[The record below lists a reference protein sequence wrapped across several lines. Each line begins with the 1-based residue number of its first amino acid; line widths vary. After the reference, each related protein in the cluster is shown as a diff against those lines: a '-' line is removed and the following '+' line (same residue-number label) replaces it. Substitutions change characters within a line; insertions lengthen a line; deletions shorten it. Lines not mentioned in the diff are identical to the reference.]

1 MIHTCRA
8 SATNGFHQLQL
19 ADIEK
24 DAPLFYA
31 PGRGDP
37 YGSGAE
43 SALPIER
50 AAFHEEPAQIKEGCS
65 PYLTSRGR
73 LPMRASSIPYRGG
86 CKAGKTR
93 AAD

>member
-31 PGRGDP
+31 PRRGDP

-43 SALPIER
+43 SALPIE
-50 AAFHEEPAQIKEGCS
+50 
-65 PYLTSRGR
+65 
-73 LPMRASSIPYRGG
+73 
-86 CKAGKTR
+86 
-93 AAD
+93 